1 MLTFRS
7 INSCFP
13 PFYLLALKDVAYH
26 LWRGPDDL
34 DVLPFVGQH
43 PPPGHDDQEISDV
56 GDIRDAPQG
65 VVHHYFLEE
74 EKGLRLV
81 GGKRERPLSLFTF
94 RSVLSTMI
102 FSVEMKRSTSVEGW
116 FSPSGACTK
125 GEPSHE
131 NYFPTIPKQKKQ
143 MKLWHITKKKGA
155 RFFVLTKA

>member
-1 MLTFRS
+1 MFRS

-43 PPPGHDDQEISDV
+43 PPPGHDDQQISDV

-74 EKGLRLV
+74 EKELRLV
-81 GGKRERPLSLFTF
+81 GGKRERLLYLQVRVEHHDFLRGDEEVDLGRGLVLALGSLH
-94 RSVLSTMI
+94 
-102 FSVEMKRSTSVEGW
+102 KRRTV
-116 FSPSGACTK
+116 T
-125 GEPSHE
+125 
-131 NYFPTIPKQKKQ
+131 
-143 MKLWHITKKKGA
+143 
-155 RFFVLTKA
+155 